1 MIKKLSNIKFLYNI
15 GITNP
20 GNFRYKIFY
29 KNK

>member
-1 MIKKLSNIKFLYNI
+1 MIKKLNIKFLYNI

-20 GNFRYKIFY
+20 GNFNYKIFY